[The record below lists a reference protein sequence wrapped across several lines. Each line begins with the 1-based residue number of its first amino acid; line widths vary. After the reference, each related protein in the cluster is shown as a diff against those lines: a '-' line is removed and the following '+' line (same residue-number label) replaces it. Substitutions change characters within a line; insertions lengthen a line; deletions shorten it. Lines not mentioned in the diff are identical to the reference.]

1 MKLKLGRLFL
11 LGFLLASAAC
21 GSTEGLT
28 QVRILAPGGAL
39 RGEFQAELASTPAQ
53 LAQGL
58 MYRQELGPDRGML
71 FVFPEVTQTSFW
83 MKNTLIP
90 LDMIFIGADKRIVSI
105 VENAAPQTTTPRSA
119 EGPFRYVLEVEGGRS
134 AALGLQAGDRVE
146 FEVRN

>member
-1 MKLKLGRLFL
+1 MKTKLNRFFL
-11 LGFLLASAAC
+11 LGCLIAVAAC
-21 GSTEGLT
+21 GSQEGLT
-28 QVRILAPGGAL
+28 PVRILAPDGAL
-39 RGEFQAELASTPAQ
+39 RGEFQAELATTPAQ

-119 EGPFRYVLEVEGGRS
+119 EGPFQYVLEVEGGRS
-134 AALGLQAGDRVE
+134 AALGVQPGDKAE
-146 FEVRN
+146 FEAKP

>member
-1 MKLKLGRLFL
+1 MKMKLGRLFL
-11 LGFLLASAAC
+11 LGCLVAWTGCGAS
-21 GSTEGLT
+21 EGLT
-28 QVRILAPGGAL
+28 PVRILAPDGAL

-71 FVFPEVTQTSFW
+71 FIFPEVTQTSFW

-90 LDMIFIGADKRIVSI
+90 LDMIFIGADRKIVSI

-119 EGPFRYVLEVEGGRS
+119 EGPFQYVLEIEGGRS
-134 AALGLQAGDRVE
+134 AALGLRPGDKVE
-146 FEVRN
+146 FEARP

>member
-1 MKLKLGRLFL
+1 MKTKLGRFFL
-11 LGFLLASAAC
+11 LGCLISWAAC
-21 GSTEGLT
+21 GSQEGLT
-28 QVRILAPGGAL
+28 PVRILAPDGAL
-39 RGEFQAELASTPAQ
+39 RAEFQAELATTTAQ

-119 EGPFRYVLEVEGGRS
+119 EGPFQYVLEVEGGRS

-146 FEVRN
+146 FEVKN